1 MTTVRRATPDDG
13 RAIAKVKVDTW
24 RAAYTGVMPQR
35 VLDALDVDEHAPLWS
50 RYAAAA
56 EVGMF
61 VAVEHG
67 RIVGFVSVGPCNDL
81 EGIGEL
87 YAIYVRPDS
96 WGTGTG
102 LALME
107 TGVTWL
113 SERWPEAVLWVA
125 EENPRARRFYELYG
139 WTPETTRIEEV
150 APGARISE
158 VRYRLS
164 GLDRRL
170 SGLDR
175 R

>member
-1 MTTVRRATPDDG
+1 MTIRRATPDDG
-13 RAIAKVKVDTW
+13 RAIAEVKVETW
-24 RAAYTGVMPQR
+24 RAAYAGVMPQET
-35 VLDALDVDEHAPLWS
+35 LDGLDVEAHASLWAG
-50 RYAAAA
+50 YAAAD

-81 EGIGEL
+81 EDTGEL
-87 YAIYVRPDS
+87 YAIYVRPGS
-96 WGTGTG
+96 WSTGAG

-113 SERWPEAVLWVA
+113 SERWTEAVLWVA

-150 APGARISE
+150 APGAAISE
-158 VRYRLS
+158 IRYRLS
-164 GLDRRL
+164 RL
-170 SGLDR
+170 KQR
-175 R
+175 